1 MLMTLLELSEN
12 FSERFQKSLD
22 KFQKVLYNKD
32 IIKKEVNTMKKV
44 KALLTIDMNTVATT
58 STCFHCPL
66 KWECKKWFYYDYNV
80 NNKMCDTVD
89 ETILFGKYDPW
100 KAYGLTTE
108 EAKKRNLKM
117 C

>member
-1 MLMTLLELSEN
+1 M
-12 FSERFQKSLD
+12 
-22 KFQKVLYNKD
+22 
-32 IIKKEVNTMKKV
+32 IKI
-44 KALLTIDMNTVATT
+44 KALLAINMDTVATT
-58 STCFHCPL
+58 TTCYHCPL
-66 KWECKKWFYYDYNV
+66 KWDCKKWFYYNYNV
-80 NNKMCDTVD
+80 NNKMCDTID